1 MSANEFI
8 IGGKKRKEKRKM
20 KTNSRR
26 REKKRW
32 FGLRDFPHNRANP
45 QAAICEWRWLSG
57 RIRTAKSALWIITTS
72 YYYSSSF
79 SVHRTAAL
87 AVQPFACQPS
97 PHSPPFRSLFSLPSF
112 VFLLLPCGRNCFV
125 RPPGLSGSQ
134 WSAIPGPSRRQPLAL
149 QRWNSPLVCQCPLL
163 IAYAFTDGCWF
174 FPDGKKIS
182 VEGNQP

>member
-1 MSANEFI
+1 MTVVVWQNP
-8 IGGKKRKEKRKM
+8 
-20 KTNSRR
+20 NSQ
-26 REKKRW
+26 KCS
-32 FGLRDFPHNRANP
+32 LD
-45 QAAICEWRWLSG
+45 
-57 RIRTAKSALWIITTS
+57 
-72 YYYSSSF
+72 YYCF
-79 SVHRTAAL
+79 LLLLLLSVHRTAAL
-87 AVQPFACQPS
+87 AAFCLLAFSHSSPFL
-97 PHSPPFRSLFSLPSF
+97 FLFSPPSF